1 MMRSSMVTTTSFST
15 FAWNSMAT
23 REAVSKSIVSLT
35 VANTPSAISFLMT
48 SAAVAFRRSASSL
61 TVISSGIVTVIGFA
75 LRSIAMRRRRSA
87 SVSRRALR
95 GLPRYWLLRCVIFCF
110 CTMFSV
116 RTFLGGQ
123 AVVLLVV
130 FIQLHMGGA
139 GIDQAALS
147 ALDVGGVRRAGLHRA
162 GRRDGRARLLM
173 RLLAAILLR
182 RGTDRRDLARLHRRT
197 ARRIPLLALCTALL
211 RRPRLGRLVAV
222 LLRRRAHRRNL
233 ARLYRRTARRIPLL
247 PLRTVLLRRL
257 RLGRLVSALLRLCRA
272 RGRGGL
278 LRGGGF
284 AAPL

>member
-1 MMRSSMVTTTSFST
+1 
-15 FAWNSMAT
+15 
-23 REAVSKSIVSLT
+23 
-35 VANTPSAISFLMT
+35 MT
-48 SAAVAFRRSASSL
+48 L
-61 TVISSGIVTVIGFA
+61 
-75 LRSIAMRRRRSA
+75 
-87 SVSRRALR
+87 
-95 GLPRYWLLRCVIFCF
+95 
-110 CTMFSV
+110 V
-116 RTFLGGQ
+116 R
-123 AVVLLVV
+123 
-130 FIQLHMGGA
+130 
-139 GIDQAALS
+139 
-147 ALDVGGVRRAGLHRA
+147 VRRAGLHRA

-197 ARRIPLLALCTALL
+197 ARRIPLLALCAALL

-272 RGRGGL
+272 RGLGGL

-284 AAPL
+284 LLHCDRHRRFLLARNIRRSSPPVLLREFLKHDIQLVLRQSGHMFFGLARVFL